1 MVSSELERASST
13 IRIRTG
19 DTRRVMISIEKLIPR
34 RLCDITVTSNPGS
47 RCKSIELEHL
57 AGDLGAMI
65 LLSYLHDNHVVEIH
79 PDQGGSVSFEHINN
93 FKYRRTK
100 LKSGVIDVVDF
111 SLLQTHLRY
120 ESGVVYFKI

>member
-1 MVSSELERASST
+1 
-13 IRIRTG
+13 
-19 DTRRVMISIEKLIPR
+19 MISIEKLIPR

-100 LKSGVIDVVDF
+100 LKSGVIDLLTLAF
-111 SLLQTHLRY
+111 SRLILDMNPGLCI
-120 ESGVVYFKI
+120 SKSN